1 MLTAD
6 TIRKAGEGEKMFGRR
21 KYEDYDDYN
30 ERYAAKYDDD
40 YIAPSK
46 EYRAE
51 CDHSHEQ
58 SYSNINTVEECTHS
72 HEQTYEDADYEQ
84 HSYDSYVGLE
94 ERFRQYLAPNEHLLW
109 AGGYDKKSPKPA
121 DDRKKEKKRLS
132 ILIIVSVVLIAMGC
146 VSDMMCTFSFVG
158 FIMLFFAVLGAAG
171 VFNQGIYAITDM
183 KVINI
188 RNNRPSFAPLE
199 GIYNISAVS
208 GGNGKGYVSYSTRGP
223 VRGGQALQNGEYRSV
238 ISNIDDP
245 QRVKRILQDA
255 VHGAMT
261 NGMKQGR

>member
-1 MLTAD
+1 
-6 TIRKAGEGEKMFGRR
+6 MFGRR
-21 KYEDYDDYN
+21 KEEDYDEYN

-46 EYRAE
+46 EYRTE
-51 CDHSHEQ
+51 CAHSHEQ
-58 SYSNINTVEECTHS
+58 SYSNVNTVEECHHS
-72 HEQTYEDADYEQ
+72 HEQTYEDADSEQ
-84 HSYDSYVGLE
+84 HSYDSYVSLE

-109 AGGYDKKSPKPA
+109 AGGHDKTSPA
-121 DDRKKEKKRLS
+121 SAQERKQEKKRLT
-132 ILIIVSVVLIAMGC
+132 IFIIVSVVLIAPGGL
-146 VSDMMCTFSFVG
+146 SGTMCAFSFVG
-158 FIMLFFAVLGAAG
+158 FIMLFFALLGAGG
-171 VFNQGIYAITDM
+171 VFNPGIYAITDI

-188 RNNRPSFAPLE
+188 RNNRASFAPLD

-223 VRGGQALQNGEYRSV
+223 VRGGQPLQNGQYRSV

-255 VHGAMT
+255 VHGAMV